1 MRLTFK
7 VTKKCL
13 DLRKVFCAME
23 RKKYLIVTAGGVGT
37 RMGTAVPKQFLELGG
52 KPILRVT
59 LEKFMAAVP
68 GLHIITVL
76 PEASVSSW
84 RQYCIK
90 AGFTCPQRL
99 VKGGFTRFH
108 SVKNALAFVPDG
120 ALVAVHDGVR
130 PLISAG
136 CIKRLFEEAA
146 SVEALVPVMPVTD
159 TLKVLDKD
167 ASGSLVSS
175 GEQVDRSRYFGA
187 QTPQIFWSE
196 ALKEAYTQGYDTLFT
211 DDASVAERYGIPLSF
226 TEGERYNIK
235 ITTPEDLTLANA
247 LL

>member
-1 MRLTFK
+1 
-7 VTKKCL
+7 
-13 DLRKVFCAME
+13 ME

-68 GLHIITVL
+68 DLHIITVL
-76 PEASVSSW
+76 PEANVTTW
-84 RQYCIK
+84 RQYCIREN
-90 AGFTCPQRL
+90 FTCPQRL

-108 SVKNALAFVPDG
+108 SVKNALAYVPDG
-120 ALVAVHDGVR
+120 AIVAVQDGVR
-130 PLISAG
+130 PLISAS

-146 SVEALVPVMPVTD
+146 AVDALIPVMPVTD

-167 ASGSLVSS
+167 ASGKLVSS
-175 GEQVDRSRYFGA
+175 GEQVDRSRIYGA
-187 QTPQIFWSE
+187 QTPQIFKSE
-196 ALKEAYTQGYDTLFT
+196 LLKAAYTQGYDTLFT
-211 DDASVAERYGIPLSF
+211 DDASVAERYGIRLSF